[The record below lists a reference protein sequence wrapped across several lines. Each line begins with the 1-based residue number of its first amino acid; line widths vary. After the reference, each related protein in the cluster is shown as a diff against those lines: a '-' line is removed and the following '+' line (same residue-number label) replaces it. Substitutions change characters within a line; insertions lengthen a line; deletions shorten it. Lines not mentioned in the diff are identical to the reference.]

1 MGIGDKIKKRRIDLG
16 LTLENVSS
24 YVGVSISTVSRWERG
39 EIDNM
44 KRDKIQKLS
53 EILLVSVP
61 YILGLSEDIED
72 VVSARL
78 KTRILAKIDNMSVE
92 QLDRLMS
99 MIDLMF

>member
-1 MGIGDKIKKRRIDLG
+1 MDIGSKIKQRRIELG
-16 LTLENVSS
+16 LSLQKVGD
-24 YVGVSISTVSRWERG
+24 YVGVTKSTVQRWEQNQ
-39 EIDNM
+39 IHNM

>member
-16 LTLENVSS
+16 LTLESVAS

>member
-1 MGIGDKIKKRRIDLG
+1 MDIGSKIKQRRIELG
-16 LTLENVSS
+16 LSLQKVGD
-24 YVGVSISTVSRWERG
+24 YVGVTKSTVQRWEQNQ
-39 EIDNM
+39 IHNM

-72 VVSARL
+72 VISARL